1 MQHNKISNDSY
12 SVRWVIALKQEA
24 EIILVHYK
32 MKLISNKT
40 LYPIFK
46 NNDETHWLILSGIGR
61 HNCAAATSYLYTISN
76 ASKWTS
82 WINIGIA
89 GCGKGSYGDLC
100 LVDKIVNNSSKITY
114 PAIIPKTNLHRMEL
128 LTTDVPITDYSNQE
142 LIDMEGSAFYD
153 IASKL
158 TTRELICL
166 MKVISDGPTNH
177 INDLSKLKIQ
187 ELIKSNISK
196 INKVVLYFEKL
207 SLRERKIKKKPELF
221 YDICSKW
228 HFSTTQKHQLE
239 NLIRR
244 LIIFS
249 DNNDIIE
256 LIKGCKKSSSV
267 ITFLKSKIKSNQ
279 INWSKF

>member
-1 MQHNKISNDSY
+1 MQHSKIFNNSY
-12 SVRWVIALKQEA
+12 SVRWVIALKEEA

-166 MKVISDGPTNH
+166 IKVISDGPTNH